1 MATTKP
7 LRRRG
12 TRLKVKTKAR
22 PELRPKMVKGVKIPS
37 PGGPIPIPYPNVP
50 QKKS

>member
-7 LRRRG
+7 PRKRG
-12 TRLKVKTKAR
+12 K
-22 PELRPKMVKGVKIPS
+22 PKMVKGARIPS

>member
-1 MATTKP
+1 MAKTTAPRKS
-7 LRRRG
+7 G
-12 TRLKVKTKAR
+12 TRLKVKTKAL
-22 PELRPKMVKGVKIPS
+22 PERRRELVNVVKIPS